1 MFDFIVCLIDT
12 YETFFLIGIFTLL
25 WNTIL
30 SWFSLLSITA
40 WYEIHKISFGKK
52 LAVLSILKVNDKS
65 FFDKN
70 MLLMQKKTASLFLKL
85 GVWVVANLKKWNNKK
100 LFWLA
105 QMAAFYTKNQYFN
118 KEIIFY
124 HLFVMT
130 NQFLFLH

>member
-70 MLLMQKKTASLFLKL
+70 MLLMQKNTPLFLKW
-85 GVWVVANLKKWNNKK
+85 GVWVVANWKKWKNKK